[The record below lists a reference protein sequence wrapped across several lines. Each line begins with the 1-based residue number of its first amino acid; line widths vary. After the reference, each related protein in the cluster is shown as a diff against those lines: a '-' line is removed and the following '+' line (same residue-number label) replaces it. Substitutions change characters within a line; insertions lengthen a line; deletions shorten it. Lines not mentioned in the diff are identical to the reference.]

1 MKTTAEV
8 MVTGGGI
15 IGFAHNY
22 SELILYLGRCTRN
35 QRPLLRHHS
44 GHRLKLSPIIGVTV
58 AKLIMEGKA
67 STVDIAPLRVT
78 RFHNGNLLESSYRH
92 RVLT

>member
-22 SELILYLGRCTRN
+22 SELILYHGRCTRN

-44 GHRLKLSPIIGVTV
+44 GHR
-58 AKLIMEGKA
+58 
-67 STVDIAPLRVT
+67 
-78 RFHNGNLLESSYRH
+78 
-92 RVLT
+92 